1 MKKQIASRREFISR
15 SSMAAAGIAV
25 SNRTMGAISSAFPE
39 KENRMK
45 KDKIRMGFIGVGNRG
60 SQLLHAFMKNEDV
73 EVAALCDVYE
83 PYLMRDYSKVHPEY
97 LKLGG
102 RIPKMGEKFDHKVK
116 RYHDF
121 RDLLADKK
129 VDAVCIATPEH
140 WHAIQMIRAVEAGKD
155 VYVEKPL
162 TITIKEGREM
172 VKAQQR
178 TGRVV
183 QVGLNRRASKVYQHL
198 AGPIQEGKIGRISTA
213 RAIRVSNMYPDGIG
227 NFQSQKPPA
236 DFDWD
241 MWLGPRAFRPYQ
253 YNIAP
258 YKFRWWSDYSSQIA
272 NWGVHF
278 IDAIRWMLGE
288 RAPFSISVQ
297 GSKRI
302 LTHDGDIPD
311 TMEIL
316 YELPSGTIMKFMV
329 HEASGGGVTPLGNVE
344 LFGTKGNMGI
354 SDFSYQL
361 VPSRP
366 GQFQTWDRLIEP
378 EEYSED
384 KATRVDTTS
393 GLVRNFLDCVKSR
406 EEPWCPIEEG
416 HRSTTFAHLANIA
429 LRTKS
434 RIKWD
439 ADREKVIDNEE
450 ANALLHYE
458 YRKPWSL

>member
-1 MKKQIASRREFISR
+1 MKKQTTTRRKFIAS
-15 SSMAAAGIAV
+15 SSLAAAGVAL
-25 SNRTMGAISSAFPE
+25 SGHALGATALTNS
-39 KENRMK
+39 KNGK
-45 KDKIRMGFIGVGNRG
+45 QKIRMGFIGIGNRG
-60 SQLLHAFMKNEDV
+60 TQLLHSFMKNEDV
-73 EVAALCDVYE
+73 VITALCDVYE
-83 PYLMRDYSKVHPEY
+83 PYLNRDYSKVHPEY

-102 RIPKMGEKFDHKVK
+102 RIPKMGEDFGKEVK

-140 WHAIQMIRAVEAGKD
+140 WHAIQMIQAVEAGKD

-178 TGRVV
+178 TGRIV
-183 QVGLNRRASKVYQHL
+183 QVGLNRRALKVYQDL
-198 AGPIQEGKIGRISTA
+198 APIIQAGKIGKISTA
-213 RAIRVSNMYPDGIG
+213 RAIRVSNMAPDGIG
-227 NFQSQKPPA
+227 NFQHQKPPA

-258 YKFRWWSDYSSQIA
+258 YKFRWWGDYSSQIA

-278 IDAIRWMLGE
+278 LDALRWMLGE
-288 RAPFSISVQ
+288 RAPVSISVQ
-297 GSKRI
+297 ASKRI

-316 YELPSGTIMKFMV
+316 YELPSGAIMKFMV
-329 HEASGGGVTPLGNVE
+329 HEASGGGATPLGNVE

-354 SDFSYQL
+354 SDYGYKV

-366 GQFQTWDRLIEP
+366 GQFQTWKQLIEP
-378 EEYSED
+378 EDYTED
-384 KATRVDTTS
+384 KSTRVGSTD
-393 GLVRNFLDCVKSR
+393 GLIRNFLDCIKSG
-406 EEPWCPIEEG
+406 EEPWCPVEEG

-429 LRTKS
+429 HRTGS
-434 RIKWD
+434 RIEWD
-439 ADREKVIDNEE
+439 ADKERVTNNEK
-450 ANALLHYE
+450 ANDLLHYE

>member
-1 MKKQIASRREFISR
+1 MKKHTSSRRTFIAR
-15 SSMAAAGIAV
+15 SSMAAAGLAV
-25 SNRTMGAISSAFPE
+25 SNHTMGALSSPVA
-39 KENRMK
+39 KKGQRNK
-45 KDKIRMGFIGVGNRG
+45 KDKIRMGFIGIGNRG
-60 SQLLHAFMKNEDV
+60 TQLLHAFMENEDV

-83 PYLMRDYSKVHPEY
+83 PYLMRDYSKVNPEY

-102 RIPKMGEKFDHKVK
+102 RIPKMGEQFDNKVK
-116 RYHDF
+116 RYKDF
-121 RDLLADKK
+121 RDLLADKN
-129 VDAVCIATPEH
+129 VDAVCIATPDH

-172 VKAQQR
+172 VKAQKR

-183 QVGLNRRASKVYQHL
+183 QVGLNRRALKVYQNL
-198 AGPIQEGKIGRISTA
+198 AGPIQSGKIGKVSTA
-213 RAIRVSNMYPDGIG
+213 KAIRVSNMFPNGIG
-227 NFQSQKPPA
+227 NFKPQKPPA

-258 YKFRWWSDYSSQIA
+258 YRFRWWSDYSSQIA

-288 RAPFSISVQ
+288 RAPVSVSAQ

-302 LTHDGDIPD
+302 LKHDGDIPD

-329 HEASGGGVTPLGNVE
+329 HEASGSGVKPLGNVE
-344 LFGTKGNMGI
+344 LYGTKGTMGI
-354 SDFSYQL
+354 TDYGYK
-361 VPSRP
+361 VIPSRP
-366 GQFQTWDRLIEP
+366 GQFQTWDRLMDP

-384 KATRVDTTS
+384 KATRIPSTA

-406 EEPWCPIEEG
+406 EEPWCPVEEG
-416 HRSTTFAHLANIA
+416 HRSTTFALLANIS
-429 LRTKS
+429 LWS
-434 RIKWD
+434 RSRLEWD
-439 ADREKVIDNEE
+439 ADAERITNNEA
-450 ANALLHYE
+450 ANDYLHYE
-458 YRKPWSL
+458 YREPWSL